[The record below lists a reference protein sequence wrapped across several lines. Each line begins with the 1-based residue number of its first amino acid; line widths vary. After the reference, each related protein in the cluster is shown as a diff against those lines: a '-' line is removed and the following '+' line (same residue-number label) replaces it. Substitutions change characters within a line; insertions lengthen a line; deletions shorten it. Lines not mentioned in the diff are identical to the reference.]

1 VCSLPW
7 CRDRRRHAAAL
18 SEHDQHR
25 VDHNR
30 RGVAANRAVR
40 RRRVAALKELT
51 EAHLIVVSR
60 EGHG

>member
-1 VCSLPW
+1 M
-7 CRDRRRHAAAL
+7 
-18 SEHDQHR
+18 
-25 VDHNR
+25 
-30 RGVAANRAVR
+30 